1 MSEPVIRFIR
11 VIVTNISFESI
22 LPKEIVWRLKQEL
35 SQGTGSADV
44 LPALFEE
51 FITDD
56 EFSAAQEKYPV
67 VRSKEELFYFRIFAK
82 NFGTG
87 KAVET
92 VGQWITL

>member
-1 MSEPVIRFIR
+1 MHRRLKCEVI
-11 VIVTNISFESI
+11 FERALS
-22 LPKEIVWRLKQEL
+22 LDKKIVWRLKQEF
-35 SQGTGSADV
+35 SQGSGSADV
-44 LPALFEE
+44 LSTLFEE

-56 EFSAAQEKYPV
+56 EFSAAQEKHPV

-87 KAVET
+87 KSVET